1 MNNFSKIK
9 EFSQLILDELGSSYK
24 EHIYVNAMCIH
35 LRNENY
41 LFQTEVIVPINY
53 KGVQLGYERADIVIY
68 EPIQCILEF
77 KAQTQT
83 LSKKEVNQLLKY
95 MKNSNINNG
104 ILINFGN
111 INSKLEYNEI
121 LESDNPEF
129 SNKEITNTE
138 SNNKKIINIL

>member
-111 INSKLEYNEI
+111 INCKLEYNEI
-121 LESDNPEF
+121 LESANTE
-129 SNKEITNTE
+129 STNTE

>member
-1 MNNFSKIK
+1 MNHYSKIK
-9 EFSQLILDELGSSYK
+9 EFSNQILEELGSSYK

-68 EPIQCILEF
+68 EPIKCILEF
-77 KAQTQT
+77 KAQTQ
-83 LSKKEVNQLLKY
+83 SIAKKEIAQLTKY
-95 MKNSNINNG
+95 KKNLEIDNG

-111 INSKLEYNEI
+111 LNSKLEYHEMFENRTFENEI
-121 LESDNPEF
+121 SSE
-129 SNKEITNTE
+129 
-138 SNNKKIINIL
+138 KKIVTIE